1 MELLYKRST
10 SARAR
15 QLQMARNDNF
25 KAQHWI
31 YLCRYLVPA
40 RARRLL
46 ASRPHWATCP
56 TGAFNALPWII
67 YTQIEMSHS
76 RRSGCLSRLQPPSVF
91 CPFRSANRLYLL
103 SKSPIRFRLFTV
115 AYGWCGRCFR
125 MDGIWLIWDLSV
137 LSAVLSAVRHNVKL
151 V

>member
-31 YLCRYLVPA
+31 YLCTYSSVRTCAAITSSRVPA
-40 RARRLL
+40 ALSNLSYRR
-46 ASRPHWATCP
+46 
-56 TGAFNALPWII
+56 AFNALPWII

-76 RRSGCLSRLQPPSVF
+76 CRSGCLSA
-91 CPFRSANRLYLL
+91 PFSLLYSA
-103 SKSPIRFRLFTV
+103 PF
-115 AYGWCGRCFR
+115 
-125 MDGIWLIWDLSV
+125 V
-137 LSAVLSAVRHNVKL
+137 LSIGFTFYQSLQYVSDFLQRHTDGAAVSEWTAFDWFQIYSCCLRYCLPAL
-151 V
+151 